1 MKLDDD
7 IKRFMRHCTRR
18 KRCVLWAG
26 ASTRGYGTFEV
37 DGKTYRASRWIY
49 ERLCGKIPRGWD
61 LHHLCFN
68 PRCVRPLHLKPIKHS
83 QHMKLHARV
92 LTWCGQRNSQSKYTD
107 ELVMAYRFCTRLG
120 IPKPDI
126 ARAINVPYRSFM
138 YMVNGEGWTHLPNP
152 KTYQEW
158 EKVLFD

>member
-1 MKLDDD
+1 
-7 IKRFMRHCTRR
+7 
-18 KRCVLWAG
+18 
-26 ASTRGYGTFEV
+26 
-37 DGKTYRASRWIY
+37 
-49 ERLCGKIPRGWD
+49 
-61 LHHLCFN
+61 
-68 PRCVRPLHLKPIKHS
+68 
-83 QHMKLHARV
+83 MKLHARV
-92 LTWCGQRNSQSKYTD
+92 LTWRGQRNSQSKYTD